1 LPFRAVPLA
10 FAAALLACPDAAI
23 AAELD
28 GRRLGLEWSLPFV
41 GILLSIALFPLF
53 RPHFWERHLGKV
65 SAFWAALVIVPL
77 AVF

>member
-1 LPFRAVPLA
+1 MASRVLTI
-10 FAAALLACPDAAI
+10 AAALALAPGAAL

-28 GRRLGLEWSLPFV
+28 GRTLNLAWSLPFV